1 MSKAKML
8 PLDDLM
14 EQMIISAER
23 YALGRMTYTVG
34 DTVDFILP
42 LVPHLDTNTL
52 HVLDTDFR
60 CAEAENKRRDD
71 DFPGMAFDV
80 WGMDYDKK
88 LWLELWKA
96 VKSELE
102 RRSED
107 ET

>member
-1 MSKAKML
+1 MSKVKML

-34 DTVDFILP
+34 DTVGFILP
-42 LVPHLDTNTL
+42 LVPFITTHTL
-52 HVLDTDFR
+52 RVLEMDFQR
-60 CAEAENKRRDD
+60 AESKNKRRSDNFAGT
-71 DFPGMAFDV
+71 DFDI
-80 WGMDYDKK
+80 WGVEWDKR
-88 LWLELWKA
+88 LWFELWGA

-102 RRSED
+102 RRSEN

>member
-1 MSKAKML
+1 MSKTKML

-34 DTVDFILP
+34 DTVGFILP
-42 LVPHLDTNTL
+42 LVPFITTHTL
-52 HVLDTDFR
+52 RVLDRDFQH
-60 CAEAENKRRDD
+60 AESESRRRY
-71 DFPGMAFDV
+71 FAGVNFDI
-80 WGMDYDKK
+80 WGDEWDKK
-88 LWLELWKA
+88 LWFELWEA

-102 RRSED
+102 RRSEN